1 MRRPTFDTVIRG
13 LIGLA
18 LAIIVILVVMRFS
31 TLVVYVGI
39 ALIISYILEPFVN
52 RMQAAG
58 LHRTLA
64 IFIVIATLG
73 VLLGWISTTIFPAIA
88 NQLILLT
95 QQLNIET
102 LDGVVAQ
109 IEEQL
114 IASFPMLPD
123 GFLRDNLIQA
133 AENLFDTDAMPQT
146 ISSII
151 DVFAD
156 VFWAVLV
163 IPFTAFFFLKDG
175 SRIRRNLLRAV
186 PNRYFETTLTLIAK
200 VETRLGFY
208 FKSVGIQS
216 ILVAITSWAFLS
228 LVGLNNALS
237 VGVAA
242 GAANVIPYFGPIIGY
257 VLSVIVAIF
266 ETGDF
271 SLVIFCILAIMAT
284 QIIDNMVFQPF
295 IFSQSADLHP
305 LLVLFVVLIG
315 AELAGL
321 IGMLF
326 AVPLAAS
333 LKITI
338 NQLSWSLQ
346 NYYVFRAPPSS

>member
-1 MRRPTFDTVIRG
+1 MKRPTFDTVIRG
-13 LIGLA
+13 LIGIA
-18 LAIIVILVVMRFS
+18 LAAVVLVVVMRFS
-31 TLVVYVGI
+31 TLVAYVAI

-73 VLLGWISTTIFPAIA
+73 VLLVWVSTTIVPVIA

-95 QQLNIET
+95 QQLNIDT
-102 LDGVVAQ
+102 LDDVVRQ
-109 IEEQL
+109 IEQQILEVL
-114 IASFPMLPD
+114 PMLPQ
-123 GFLRDNLIQA
+123 GFLRDNLIEVT
-133 AENLFDTDAMPQT
+133 ENLFDMDAMPET
-146 ISSII
+146 IGSII

-163 IPFTAFFFLKDG
+163 IPLTTFFFLRDG
-175 SRIRRNLLRAV
+175 SKIRRNLLRAV
-186 PNRYFETTLTLIAK
+186 PNRYFETTLTLINK

-208 FKSVGIQS
+208 FKSIGIQS
-216 ILVAITSWAFLS
+216 IMVALTSWAFLS
-228 LVGLNNALS
+228 LAGLNNALS

-257 VLSVIVAIF
+257 FLSVIVAIF

-271 SLVIFCILAIMAT
+271 SLVLFCILAIMGT
-284 QIIDNMVFQPF
+284 QIIDNMIFQPF
-295 IFSQSADLHP
+295 IFSYSADLHP

-315 AELAGL
+315 AELAGI

-326 AVPLAAS
+326 AVPIAAS
-333 LKITI
+333 IKITI

-346 NYYVFRAPPSS
+346 NYYVFRAPS